1 MAIRVEIERQYIE
14 RAFEA
19 VIASLM
25 RSKTSAKNPLFVPI
39 IEGDLKKYTDA
50 KNSMSEI
57 K

>member
-1 MAIRVEIERQYIE
+1 MAIRIDLERNMLE
-14 RAFEA
+14 RALEA
-19 VIASLM
+19 AIASLL

-39 IEGDLKKYTDA
+39 IESDLKKFVDA